1 MQTNDERIL
10 KSALSLS
17 RSKYLSWG
25 KEIIF
30 ALDGDDPAK
39 LIRTFKTKKHLGA
52 DMNEQTTR
60 KGYGGYAWTIW
71 LHKHLG
77 LLCPSL
83 SYSC

>member
-1 MQTNDERIL
+1 METNDERIL
-10 KSALSLS
+10 KNALDLS

-30 ALDGDDPAK
+30 SLDADNPAK
-39 LIRTFKTKKHLGA
+39 LIRTFQAKKHLGA

-60 KGYGGYAWTIW
+60 KGYGGYAWSIW

-77 LLCPSL
+77 SAFLPLPH
-83 SYSC
+83 